1 VKSNEPIVYLVDD
14 DAALR
19 DAVADLLASVGIETM
34 AFGSASE
41 YKAAVKRDA
50 PSCLILDIEL
60 PDINGLDF
68 QQQMTD
74 GEHPPVVFITGH
86 GDIPSSVRAMK
97 AGAVDFLPKPF
108 SQDALVGAIKSA
120 MARHKESRQRRS
132 EISALREKYS
142 LLTPRERE
150 VFTLVVSGLLNKQSA
165 SKLGIS
171 AFTFQIHR
179 GQVMRKMA
187 ATSLSD
193 LVRMSEK
200 LGNHA
205 SGG

>member
-1 VKSNEPIVYLVDD
+1 VKSDEPIVYLVDD

-19 DAVADLLASVGIETM
+19 DAVADLLASIGIETM

-41 YKAAVKRDA
+41 YQTAVKRDA

-68 QQQMTD
+68 QQQLTD

-97 AGAVDFLPKPF
+97 GGAVDFLPKPF
-108 SQDALVGAIKSA
+108 SQEDLMGAINSA
-120 MARHKESRQRRS
+120 MARDKESRQRRS
-132 EISALREKYS
+132 EIGALREKYC

-193 LVRMSEK
+193 LVRMSER
-200 LGNHA
+200 LGHHA
-205 SGG
+205 SRG

>member
-1 VKSNEPIVYLVDD
+1 VSGAQPIVYLVDD
-14 DAALR
+14 DPALR
-19 DAVADLLASVGIETM
+19 DAVADLLASVGIESKT
-34 AFGSASE
+34 FGSAGE
-41 YKAAVKRDA
+41 YQAAEKRDA

-68 QQQMTD
+68 QQQLAV

-108 SQDALVGAIKSA
+108 CQEALMNAISSA
-120 MARHKESRQRRS
+120 MTRHEEVRARQS
-132 EISALREKYS
+132 EINALQNRYG

-150 VFTLVVSGLLNKQSA
+150 VFALVVSGLLNKQSA

-171 AFTFQIHR
+171 AFTLQIHR

-200 LGNHA
+200 LGRYV
-205 SGG
+205 SGA

>member
-1 VKSNEPIVYLVDD
+1 MKSLEPIVYLVDD

-19 DAVADLLASVGIETM
+19 DAVADLLASLGIETM
-34 AFGSASE
+34 TFGSAKE
-41 YKAAVKRDA
+41 YQAAEKRIA

-68 QQQMTD
+68 QQQLTD
-74 GEHPPVVFITGH
+74 GEHPPVIFITGH

-108 SQDALVGAIKSA
+108 SQEALMGAIHSA
-120 MARHKESRQRRS
+120 MIKDQEDRARRS
-132 EISALREKYS
+132 SIHSLQDKYRQ
-142 LLTPRERE
+142 LTPRERE
-150 VFTLVVSGLLNKQSA
+150 VFSLVVSGLLNKQSA

-171 AFTFQIHR
+171 AFTLQIHR
-179 GQVMRKMA
+179 GSVMRKMA

-200 LGNHA
+200 LGA
-205 SGG
+205 YVSRA

>member
-1 VKSNEPIVYLVDD
+1 MNSAQPIVYLVDD
-14 DAALR
+14 DPALR

-34 AFGSASE
+34 AFGSAGE
-41 YKAAVKRDA
+41 YQAAEKRDA

-68 QQQMTD
+68 QQQLAV

-108 SQDALVGAIKSA
+108 CQEALMNAISSA
-120 MARHKESRQRRS
+120 MTRHEEARAQQS
-132 EISALREKYS
+132 EINALQNRYS

-150 VFTLVVSGLLNKQSA
+150 VFALVVSGLLNKQSA

-171 AFTFQIHR
+171 AFTLQIHR

-200 LGNHA
+200 LGA
-205 SGG
+205 YVSGA

>member
-1 VKSNEPIVYLVDD
+1 VKSDEPIVYLVDD

-19 DAVADLLASVGIETM
+19 DAVADLLASIGIETM

-41 YKAAVKRDA
+41 YQAAVKRDA

-68 QQQMTD
+68 QQQLTD

-108 SQDALVGAIKSA
+108 SQEALMGAIKSA

-132 EISALREKYS
+132 EINALRVKYS